1 MFKLVCWLKKWQ
13 QKNPKPME
21 FALLLQVFFPDNK
34 WHYDILKFF
43 KQLPVCVFHG
53 TSCATESCQAQSSP
67 DLQSALNSKSQPSLR
82 ALLRLQERSSHL
94 HYESLCKSA
103 LGRKDLEAPSH
114 SCQLLARSP
123 NLPLSS
129 LPVFHNPA
137 SHGIAL
143 GFLAETLTWIGR
155 LRGIWPLQQI
165 PKCFASTVKGHL
177 EQRG

>member
-1 MFKLVCWLKKWQ
+1 
-13 QKNPKPME
+13 ME